1 MAERY
6 PCPGC
11 GAELQWSPEQGA
23 LNCPFCGHT
32 QQPADADAAG
42 EHLPVE
48 HSLDNAAMTAA
59 RGWGTEV
66 KEVQCETC
74 GAISEHDPKIAA
86 SDCAFCGS
94 DQLHLYNATEDLIRP
109 ESVLP
114 FMVNKDKAAG
124 DFKGWVSG
132 LWFRPN
138 ALKKMSRL
146 AKVDGVYVP
155 AWTFDAE
162 TRSSWRAEAG
172 HYYYETETYT
182 EMVDGKPQ
190 RKTRQVRKTRWV
202 PANGSRRDSFDDVM
216 VSASKG
222 LEQSLFNGLLPFN
235 LGELRGYS
243 TQFLAG
249 FTAERYQ
256 VNLES
261 GFQIAKSQMDATIQ
275 SNCASD
281 VPGDTHR
288 NLRVSSRYSDE
299 TFKHV
304 LLPIWIAAYDYQ
316 GKVYRYLVN
325 GQSGKLHGTA
335 PYSVVKIAAAVIFA
349 ILVIV
354 IIVAL
359 GSYFGNGS
367 R

>member
-1 MAERY
+1 M
-6 PCPGC
+6 
-11 GAELQWSPEQGA
+11 L
-23 LNCPFCGHT
+23 
-32 QQPADADAAG
+32 AAK
-42 EHLPVE
+42 
-48 HSLDNAAMTAA
+48 
-59 RGWGTEV
+59 GWGTEV
-66 KEVQCETC
+66 KEVQCDTC
-74 GAISEHDPKIAA
+74 GAISEHDPKMAA

-114 FMVNKDKAAG
+114 FEVAKDKAAG
-124 DFKGWVSG
+124 DFKGWVAG

-138 ALKKMSRL
+138 ALKQLARL
-146 AKVDGVYVP
+146 AKVDGVYIP
-155 AWTFDAE
+155 CWTFDAN
-162 TRSSWRAEAG
+162 TRSHWRADAG
-172 HYYYETETYT
+172 HYYYETEHYT

-202 PANGSRRDSFDDVM
+202 PASGSRRDTFDDVLI
-216 VSASKG
+216 SASKG
-222 LEQSLFNGLLPFN
+222 LDQSLFQGLLPFN
-235 LGELRGYS
+235 LDLLRGYN

-256 VNLES
+256 VNLEG
-261 GFQIAKSQMDATIQ
+261 GFSIAKSQMNDTIR

-281 VPGDTHR
+281 VPGDTQR
-288 NLRVSSRYSDE
+288 NLRVTSTFSDE

-325 GQSGKLHGTA
+325 GQTGKLHGTA
-335 PYSVVKIAAAVIFA
+335 PYSAFKIAGAIIAA
-349 ILVIV
+349 ILVV
-354 IIVAL
+354 LIIVAI
-359 GSYFGNGS
+359 GSYFGNNPK

>member
-11 GAELQWSPEQGA
+11 GAELEWSPGQGA
-23 LNCPFCGHT
+23 LNCPYCGHT
-32 QQPADADAAG
+32 EEPEAAV
-42 EHLPVE
+42 EQHAPVE
-48 HSLDNAAMTAA
+48 HRLDSAAMTAA
-59 RGWGTEV
+59 KGWGTEV

-74 GAISEHDPKIAA
+74 GAISEHDPKIIAA
-86 SDCAFCGS
+86 DCAFCGS
-94 DQLHLYNATEDLIRP
+94 DQLHLYSASEDLIRP

-114 FMVNKDKAAG
+114 FVVDKSKAAS
-124 DFKGWVSG
+124 DFKVWVSS

-138 ALKKMSRL
+138 ALKQLARL
-146 AKVDGVYVP
+146 AKVDGVYIP
-155 AWTFDAE
+155 SWTFDAH
-162 TRSSWRAEAG
+162 TRSNWRAEAG
-172 HYYYETETYT
+172 HYYYETESYT

-202 PANGSRRDSFDDVM
+202 PANGRRQDDFDDVLI
-216 VSASKG
+216 SASKG
-222 LEQSLFNGLLPFN
+222 LEQSLFQGLQPFN
-235 LGELRGYS
+235 LGELRKYDTS
-243 TQFLAG
+243 FLAG
-249 FTAERYQ
+249 FIAERYQ

-261 GFQIAKSQMDATIQ
+261 GFQIAKSKMDDTIR
-275 SNCASD
+275 SNCAGD
-281 VPGDTHR
+281 IPGDTHR
-288 NLRVSSRYSDE
+288 NLRVSTSYSDE

-325 GQSGKLHGTA
+325 GQTGKLHGTA
-335 PYSVVKIAAAVIFA
+335 PYSVIKIAAAVIFA

-359 GSYFGNGS
+359 GNYFGGNS